1 MYAIVSIGGQQVKV
15 EKNEKV
21 FVNRINEKEG
31 KVIEIDEVLLIDNDK
46 DIKIGEP
53 LIKGASVSALIVDH
67 VRGEKLKIFK
77 KKRRKGYQL
86 LKGHRQDYTQLLIE
100 NIAESG
106 AKKAAEA
113 KKKETPGK
121 ASAATQK
128 TDDKPKAEVKKEPV
142 KKAPATKQA
151 GTSKT
156 AEKAGGEKQT
166 AKPASKAATTKT
178 ATKKATPEK
187 GKAETK
193 KTAAKPKAT
202 TAAKKETAKTTQKKT
217 TTAKASAA
225 KKTTTKKQSTDKT
238 DKKE

>member
-113 KKKETPGK
+113 KKKETPEK

-142 KKAPATKQA
+142 KAPATKQA

-156 AEKAGGEKQT
+156 AEKASGEKQT

-217 TTAKASAA
+217 TTAKAAAA